1 VEEVASQL
9 ILITAGY
16 EITNASHIL
25 EVQVMNLVHDSQ
37 LTLQVLGHQLACAHT
52 HNHENTWGALTKT
65 SS

>member
-1 VEEVASQL
+1 LLLPLYTLLSLQVVEEVASQL

-37 LTLQVLGHQLACAHT
+37 LTAGFRSSIGVRTHT
-52 HNHENTWGALTKT
+52 
-65 SS
+65 